1 MPLGRVAAL
10 VALLLACAWAG
21 GAPAIAQDGGA
32 PEPPGAGVVEAD
44 ACALCHSQSD
54 AARAMRDAAGR
65 GIAPY
70 DLWRGTMMANSAR
83 DPFWRA
89 VLSVE
94 TLLAPTRR
102 ADIEAECLRC
112 HAPLADR
119 AGLEDHGTGSPAHVL
134 ECEGRIGSLARD
146 GVSCVMCHGMSPDG
160 LGGEASFS
168 AGFHLDPWRRI
179 FGPHADPFTRPMQ
192 VNTGYTPTQGE
203 HVTSAAL
210 CGTCHTV
217 VTHAFDAENAS
228 TALAFHEQTP
238 YLEWRNSIF
247 NDEIE
252 HPGPHA
258 LACSG
263 CHLPTSDADG
273 DAIRTRIAHH
283 PGGLDFGMLD
293 ARAPYGRHAFVGG
306 NTLVLA
312 MLADHADELA
322 VAAPRAALVATAAAA
337 RAQLETRTA
346 RVAIAD
352 VEARGERLAF
362 RVRVDNL
369 TGHKLPTGHPSR
381 RMWLRV
387 VVRDAAGAVLFASGE
402 HDAAGRLVDP
412 SGTPLPGELAG
423 GPEPP
428 HHARVTAPGEVAL
441 YRAVMADLDGA
452 PTYRTVRGASWHVD
466 DRIPPRGWSAE
477 HAEAARTRPVG
488 VDGDEDFAA
497 GSDGVAYELFLP
509 GAARSIEVE
518 LLYQVVSARWVAE
531 LARHDTP
538 EVRRF
543 VRYWEA
549 ADRTPVTLARARA
562 RLEG

>member
-1 MPLGRVAAL
+1 MLLSLRASVSGWLSLIALAAL
-10 VALLLACAWAG
+10 DPSLAQEDA
-21 GAPAIAQDGGA
+21 A

-44 ACALCHSQSD
+44 ACALCHAQSD
-54 AARAMRDAAGR
+54 AASAMRDAAGR
-65 GIAPY
+65 GVAPF
-70 DLWRGTMMANSAR
+70 DLWRGTLMANSAR

-89 VLSVE
+89 VLSAEVE
-94 TLLAPTRR
+94 AAPTRR
-102 ADIEAECLRC
+102 ADVEAECLRC

-146 GVSCVMCHGMSPDG
+146 GVSCVMCHGMSPEG
-160 LGGEASFS
+160 LGSDASFS

-217 VTHAFDAENAS
+217 VTHAFDSENA
-228 TALAFHEQTP
+228 TTEVAFHEQTP

-247 NDEIE
+247 VDEVE
-252 HPGPHA
+252 RPGPHA
-258 LACSG
+258 LPCQG
-263 CHLPTSDADG
+263 CHVPTSDADG
-273 DAIRTRIAHH
+273 EGIQTLIAHH
-283 PGGLDFGMLD
+283 PGGLDFAMLEP
-293 ARAPYGRHAFVGG
+293 RAPYGRHAFVGG

-312 MLADHADELA
+312 MLADHAEELA
-322 VAAPRAALVATAAAA
+322 VAAPRAALLATAEAA
-337 RAQLETRTA
+337 RAQLEHRTA
-346 RVAIAD
+346 RVAIED
-352 VEARGERLAF
+352 VTAGGGRLAF

-387 VVRDAAGAVLFASGE
+387 LVRDAAGTVLFASGE
-402 HDAAGRLVDP
+402 HDVAGRLIDAA
-412 SGTPLPGELAG
+412 GAPLPSELAS

-428 HHARVTAPGEVAL
+428 HRDRVTAPDEVAL
-441 YRAVMADLDGA
+441 YRAVMADLEGA

-466 DRIPPRGWSAE
+466 DRILPRGWSAE
-477 HAEAARTRPVG
+477 HADAARTRPVG
-488 VDGDEDFAA
+488 VDGDEDFS
-497 GSDGVAYELFLP
+497 GGGDRVAFELALP
-509 GAARSIEVE
+509 GAARTIEVE

-531 LARHDTP
+531 LAGHDTP

-562 RLEG
+562 RLDG